1 VLFHPYVHPC
11 LLQADVILAVTCAIR
26 ENAERKIWSR
36 LDYFRSLKR
45 KRSRHRP
52 PLKVGLLGCMAE
64 RLKNKILETDK
75 MVDLVAGPDS
85 YRSLPQMLAVTETGQ
100 SSGNMA
106 SVCGAYIDRL
116 LRLFQISAVNV
127 LLSLDE
133 TYADVMPVRI
143 NSDSPSAYMSVTLTF
158 VQLSLSPV
166 KL

>member
-1 VLFHPYVHPC
+1 MYLKFLFVCIHVNVFY
-11 LLQADVILAVTCAIR
+11 Q
-26 ENAERKIWSR
+26 
-36 LDYFRSLKR
+36 
-45 KRSRHRP
+45 
-52 PLKVGLLGCMAE
+52 
-64 RLKNKILETDK
+64 
-75 MVDLVAGPDS
+75 LVYIADS

-143 NSDSPSAYMSVTLTF
+143 NIDSPSAYMSVTLTF